1 MKKKSSRD
9 RKRPGQKETNSM
21 DRTSTTDLVRIS
33 INGEP
38 YEFVIG
44 NNHCQ
49 IAPSQTLALT
59 LRETLDLTGTKI
71 GCDRG
76 ACGACTVLMD
86 GNPVPSCMVLTADCD
101 GKSVTTIEGLQDP
114 NTGALDPL
122 QQIFVDHT
130 AFQCGFCTPGIILTS
145 KALLDKDPS
154 PSEQKLKDA
163 LAGNYCRC
171 ISHYHVVEAVMKAA
185 GKGGF

>member
-1 MKKKSSRD
+1 MRKKKGSEGKTSGHKEKPSTA
-9 RKRPGQKETNSM
+9 KRNNGKV
-21 DRTSTTDLVRIS
+21 VRIS

-44 NNHCQ
+44 KNHGE
-49 IAPSQTLALT
+49 IAPSRTLALT

-86 GNPVPSCMVLTADCD
+86 GKPAPSCMVLTADCD

-114 NTGALDPL
+114 VTGTLDPL
-122 QQIFVDHT
+122 QKAFVDHT

-154 PSEQKLKDA
+154 PSEQTLKDA

-185 GKGGF
+185 GKGGN